1 MRYILPF
8 ILFAIIT
15 CNVNAQDTVV
25 VRNNITIMFNAMVK
39 NDMSTLADL
48 THPKIIASLG
58 GREKAIVTMN
68 AAIAEMKS
76 KGMSFRN
83 ASIGKI
89 GEFYKS
95 GSEVF
100 CLIPQ
105 EITLTTEG
113 GYFSSLTSTLG
124 ISQDQGRTWR
134 FVSAG
139 NIGRDKLKILFPEL
153 PDGLEVL
160 LQTDPVFH
168 KQ

>member
-25 VRNNITIMFNAMVK
+25 VRNNVTIMINAMIE
-39 NDMSTLADL
+39 NDMGTLLDF
-48 THPKIIASLG
+48 THPKIVTSYG
-58 GREKAIVTMN
+58 GREKAIVAMN

-89 GEFYKS
+89 GEFYIS
-95 GSEVF
+95 GKELYCV
-100 CLIPQ
+100 IPH
-105 EITLTTEG
+105 ELTLNAKG
-113 GYFSSLTSTLG
+113 GYYSSLSSILG
-124 ISQDQGRTWR
+124 ISEDQGKTWK
-134 FVSAG
+134 FVSADD
-139 NIGRDKLKILFPEL
+139 GRDKLKIMFPEL
-153 PDGLEVL
+153 PDGLQVSP
-160 LQTDPVFH
+160 QTDPVFH